1 MRMHPVAVLGLA
13 IAAAVGCE
21 TRDDA
26 TVAGIGGVT
35 SRTDSSALT
44 ISPSSVTIAV
54 GTTAQLST
62 NAGSSQALSWV
73 SSNANVASVSSTG
86 LVSGFAPGATTITA
100 RVVGD
105 TTQVATASVS
115 VTSP

>member
-1 MRMHPVAVLGLA
+1 MRMHPVVVLGLV
-13 IAAAVGCE
+13 IAATVGCE

-26 TVAGIGGVT
+26 SIAGIGGVT

-44 ISPSSVTIAV
+44 ISPSSVAIAV

-62 NAGSSQALSWV
+62 NAGSTQAISWA
-73 SSNANVASVSSTG
+73 SSNTNVASVSGTG
-86 LVSGFAPGATTITA
+86 LVSAFAPGATTITA
-100 RVVGD
+100 RIIGD